1 MLSVMEMG
9 DKRAIAVKLDEF
21 REMGIVRHEKTLAIS
36 HEERIPQLIKQED
49 GRAKVSAAIMASLIS
64 AFSNLNIKSPMN
76 EDQIFEL
83 AEAIIDSSHE
93 DYLSIEDLLL
103 FLRELIMGKLGKM
116 KDKMDMPT
124 FFEYL
129 EVYRQKRW
137 ETLQHIR
144 DEQHTQIKVA
154 GRTQRRGDDLELARG
169 EDPQAV
175 LNLMQTFY
183 EEKNDQPE

>member
-1 MLSVMEMG
+1 MLSVMETG
-9 DKRAIAVKLDEF
+9 DKRAIAVRLDAF
-21 REMGIVRHEKTLAIS
+21 REMGVVRHEKTLAIA
-36 HEERIPQLIKQED
+36 HEERIPELIKKED

-103 FLRELIMGKLGKM
+103 FLRELIMGKLGKI

-124 FFEYL
+124 FFEHL

-137 ETLQHIR
+137 ETLQGIL
-144 DEQHTQIKVA
+144 DEQHTQIKVS
-154 GRTQRRGDDLELARG
+154 GRNQRRGDDVELSKDD
-169 EDPQAV
+169 DPQVV
-175 LNLMQTFY
+175 LDLMKTFY
-183 EEKNDQPE
+183 EERNDKSE